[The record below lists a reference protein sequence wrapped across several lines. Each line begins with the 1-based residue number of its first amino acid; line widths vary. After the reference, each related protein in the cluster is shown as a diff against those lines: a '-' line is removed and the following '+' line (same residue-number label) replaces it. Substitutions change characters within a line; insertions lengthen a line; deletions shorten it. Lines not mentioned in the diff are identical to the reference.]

1 MPNAHD
7 RLVDSKGE
15 EPLTKPTVLVV
26 EDNDD
31 IRELV
36 SLVLTTEG
44 YQVREAQHGKEA
56 LDILDAMGEQP
67 CLVLLDMMMPVMDGF
82 AFLQSLRKQ
91 HKLLS
96 MPVVV
101 VTASA
106 TNPVDGAVK
115 TVRKPV
121 SAELLRQLVRE
132 FC

>member
-1 MPNAHD
+1 
-7 RLVDSKGE
+7 
-15 EPLTKPTVLVV
+15 
-26 EDNDD
+26 
-31 IRELV
+31 
-36 SLVLTTEG
+36 
-44 YQVREAQHGKEA
+44 
-56 LDILDAMGEQP
+56 MGEQP
-67 CLVLLDMMMPVMDGF
+67 CLVLLDMMMPVMDGY

-106 TNPVDGAVK
+106 THPIDGAAK

-121 SAELLRQLVRE
+121 SAELLKQLVRE

>member
-1 MPNAHD
+1 VPNAHD
-7 RLVDSKGE
+7 RLVDSKGK